1 MRPRA
6 HGVKAHVSGGKR
18 MILQKGI
25 AQWRHICWNRS
36 AFHPPPSLMS
46 HSAVGKPD
54 MKLFWA
60 CFIALVATSFV
71 FGVRAN
77 TIGLLQD
84 GFNLSESQKGAING
98 AGMWPFALSIIF
110 FSLIIDWIGYKTVA
124 LFAIVCHLVSLVL
137 TLRADGFNSFYWS
150 TLLVAVANGTVESF
164 INPVV
169 ATVFSKDKS
178 KWLNILHAGW
188 PAGLAL
194 GALFCALF
202 PNTTLGFDAV
212 WKFRFALCF
221 VPVVLYALLILPRQ
235 FPINERVA
243 AGVSYRDMLKEVG
256 AVGFFMI
263 AALIVAAVYQMAGK
277 EVNWTYDL
285 AIAGVVAILIGL
297 YTRSLGNWLF
307 LVVLIV
313 IGPLATT
320 ELGTDGW
327 MPELLKLNGPA
338 DSPNF
343 AAWVFV
349 YVSAIMTIL
358 RFYAGPIVHRF
369 SPIGLLVMGAAVA
382 IVGLMLLSKSVGWT
396 IVGAATIYAFGK
408 TFLWSTTLG
417 LTSEQFPK
425 GGALTLN
432 GVSAVGVLFLG
443 VLGSPFIGYQQDQDM
458 HQRLTKDHSALLAK
472 VAGPAKPS
480 IFGETPSLD
489 QKKIQ
494 ALDEASTKEL
504 TAVQADSKRGAFTN
518 IAVLPGFMLVCYLGM
533 FFWFRARG
541 GYKPVDLASS
551 H

>member
-1 MRPRA
+1 MSNTSSETGA
-6 HGVKAHVSGGKR
+6 S
-18 MILQKGI
+18 
-25 AQWRHICWNRS
+25 S
-36 AFHPPPSLMS
+36 AN
-46 HSAVGKPD
+46 

-77 TIGLLQD
+77 SIGLLQD
-84 GFNLSESQKGAING
+84 GFNLSEAQKGNING
-98 AGMWPFALSIIF
+98 AGMWPFAISIIF
-110 FSLIIDWIGYKTVA
+110 FSLVIDWIGYKTVA
-124 LFAIVCHLVSLVL
+124 LFAIVCHVVSLVL
-137 TLRADGFNSFYWS
+137 TLRATGYQSFYWS

-169 ATVFSKDKS
+169 ATIFSKNKA

-202 PNTTLGFDAV
+202 PETKLFFDAV

-221 VPVVLYALLILPRQ
+221 IPVVFYALLILPCK
-235 FPINERVA
+235 FPVNERVA

-256 AVGFFMI
+256 GVGFFIIGFLMYFAI
-263 AALIVAAVYQMAGK
+263 MQMAGMNAS
-277 EVNWTYDL
+277 VPTSL
-285 AIAGVVAILIGL
+285 IAGAVIGVAAGV
-297 YTRSLGNWLF
+297 YTMSFGNWLF
-307 LVVLIV
+307 LLVLVI

-327 MPELLKLNGPA
+327 MPELLKLNGPFKQA
-338 DSPNF
+338 ESNVSF

-349 YVSAIMTIL
+349 YVSTIMTIL

-369 SPIGLLVMGAAVA
+369 SPIGLLVLGSAVA
-382 IVGLMLLSKSVGWT
+382 VGGLMFLSASVGWM
-396 IVGAATIYAFGK
+396 IVVAATVYAFGK

-443 VLGSPFIGYQQDQDM
+443 VLGSPFIGYQQDNDM
-458 HQRLTKDHSALLAK
+458 HARLTSGHAPLLAK
-472 VAGPAKPS
+472 VEGAAKES
-480 IFGETPSLD
+480 IFGRTPSLD
-489 QKKIQ
+489 QDKIKS
-494 ALDEASTKEL
+494 LDAAAAAEL
-504 TAVQADSKRGAFTN
+504 TSVQAASKRGAFAK
-518 IAVLPGFMLVCYLGM
+518 IAVLPTFMLACYLIM
-533 FFWFRARG
+533 LLWFKSRG
-541 GYKPVDLASS
+541 GYKPVEIG
-551 H
+551 HGEEGEPGF

>member
-1 MRPRA
+1 
-6 HGVKAHVSGGKR
+6 
-18 MILQKGI
+18 
-25 AQWRHICWNRS
+25 
-36 AFHPPPSLMS
+36 MS

-235 FPINERVA
+235 FPVNERVA

-285 AIAGVVAILIGL
+285 AIAGAVAIFIGL
-297 YTRSLGNWLF
+297 YTRSMGNWLF

-494 ALDEASTKEL
+494 ALNEASTKEL

-533 FFWFRARG
+533 FFWFRAKG

>member
-1 MRPRA
+1 
-6 HGVKAHVSGGKR
+6 
-18 MILQKGI
+18 
-25 AQWRHICWNRS
+25 
-36 AFHPPPSLMS
+36 MS
-46 HSAVGKPD
+46 QTASGKPD

-84 GFNLSESQKGAING
+84 GFNLSENEKGAING

-110 FSLIIDWIGYKTVA
+110 FSLVIDWVGYKVVA
-124 LFAIVCHLVSLVL
+124 LFAIACHTVSLVL
-137 TLRADGFNSFYWS
+137 TLQASSFQHFYWS
-150 TLLVAVANGTVESF
+150 TLLIAVANGTVESF

-169 ATVFSKDKS
+169 ATLFSKDKS

-194 GALFCALF
+194 GALFCAVLPEEKLF
-202 PNTTLGFDAV
+202 FDAV

-221 VPVVLYALLILPRQ
+221 VPVVLYALLILPRS
-235 FPINERVA
+235 FPVNERVA

-256 AVGFFMI
+256 AVGFFI
-263 AALIVAAVYQMAGK
+263 ISALIVAAVYQMAGK
-277 EVNWTYDL
+277 EVNWTMDL
-285 AIAGVVAILIGL
+285 AISAAIAIAVGI
-297 YTRSLGNWLF
+297 YTQSAGNWLF
-307 LVVLIV
+307 LLVLVV

-327 MPELLKLNGPA
+327 MPELLKLNAPA
-338 DSPNF
+338 NSPNF

-349 YVSAIMTIL
+349 YVSTIMTIL

-369 SPIGLLVMGAAVA
+369 SPIGLLVLGSA
-382 IVGLMLLSKSVGWT
+382 IAIAGLLLLSHSVGWA

-443 VLGSPFIGYQQDQDM
+443 VLGSPFIGYQQDQDV
-458 HQRLTKDHSALLAK
+458 HHRLNNEHSALLAK
-472 VAGPAKPS
+472 VNGPEKPS
-480 IFGETPSLD
+480 IFGSAPSLD
-489 QKKIQ
+489 QEKIK
-494 ALDEASTKEL
+494 ALSEADTTEL
-504 TAVQADSKRGAFTN
+504 TAVQAESKRGAFTD
-518 IAVLPGFMLVCYLGM
+518 IAVLPSFMLLCYLFM
-533 FFWFRARG
+533 WIYFRAKG
-541 GYKPVDLASS
+541 GYKPVAIGG

>member
-1 MRPRA
+1 M
-6 HGVKAHVSGGKR
+6 KSD
-18 MILQKGI
+18 
-25 AQWRHICWNRS
+25 S
-36 AFHPPPSLMS
+36 AP
-46 HSAVGKPD
+46 VGQQPD

-84 GFNLSESQKGAING
+84 GFNLSENEKGAING

-124 LFAIVCHLVSLVL
+124 LFAIACHLVSLVL
-137 TLRADGFNSFYWS
+137 TLRADGFTSFYWS

-221 VPVVLYALLILPRQ
+221 VPVVLYALLILPCK
-235 FPINERVA
+235 FPVNERVA

-263 AALIVAAVYQMAGK
+263 TALIVAAVYQMAGK

-285 AIAGVVAILIGL
+285 AIAGAVAVLIGL
-297 YTRSLGNWLF
+297 YTQSFGNWIF
-307 LVVLIV
+307 LVVLII

-369 SPIGLLVMGAAVA
+369 SPIGLLVIGAGIA
-382 IVGLMLLSKSVGWT
+382 IVGLLLLSQSVGWA
-396 IVGAATIYAFGK
+396 IVAASTIYAFGK

-458 HQRLTKDHSALLAK
+458 HERLSKDHSALLAK
-472 VAGPAKPS
+472 VSGPSKPS

-489 QKKIQ
+489 QEKIKT
-494 ALDEASTKEL
+494 LDEASVKEL
-504 TAVQADSKRGAFTN
+504 TLVQADSKRGAFTN
-518 IAVLPGFMLVCYLGM
+518 IAVLPGFMLVCYLGL
-533 FFWFRARG
+533 FLWFRSRG
-541 GYKPVDLASS
+541 GYKPIEIGG

>member
-1 MRPRA
+1 
-6 HGVKAHVSGGKR
+6 
-18 MILQKGI
+18 
-25 AQWRHICWNRS
+25 
-36 AFHPPPSLMS
+36 MS
-46 HSAVGKPD
+46 HNSSPAD
-54 MKLFWA
+54 SDTANMKLFWA

-84 GFNLSESQKGAING
+84 GFNLSENEKGAING

-124 LFAIVCHLVSLVL
+124 LFAIACHLVSLVL
-137 TLRADGFNSFYWS
+137 TLNADGFTSFYWS

-169 ATVFSKDKS
+169 ATLFSKEKS

-221 VPVVLYALLILPRQ
+221 VPVVIYALLILPCK
-235 FPINERVA
+235 FPVNERVA

-263 AALIVAAVYQMAGK
+263 TALIVAAVYQMAGQ
-277 EVNWTYDL
+277 EVNWTIDL
-285 AIAGVVAILIGL
+285 AIAGGVAALIGL
-297 YTRSLGNWLF
+297 YTGSLGNWLF

-369 SPIGLLVMGAAVA
+369 SPIGLLVIGAGIA
-382 IVGLMLLSKSVGWT
+382 IVGLLLLSQSVGWA
-396 IVGAATIYAFGK
+396 IVAASTVYAVGK

-458 HQRLTKDHSALLAK
+458 HKRLSKDHSALLAQ
-472 VAGPAKPS
+472 VEGVAKPS
-480 IFGETPSLD
+480 IFGSAPSLD
-489 QKKIQ
+489 QEKIKK
-494 ALDEASTKEL
+494 LDASGSKEL
-504 TAVQADSKRGAFTN
+504 ETVQADSKRGAFVN
-518 IAVLPGFMLVCYLGM
+518 IAVLPTFMLICYLGM
-533 FFWFRARG
+533 WFWFRSRG
-541 GYKPVDLASS
+541 GYKPVEI
-551 H
+551 

>member
-1 MRPRA
+1 
-6 HGVKAHVSGGKR
+6 
-18 MILQKGI
+18 
-25 AQWRHICWNRS
+25 
-36 AFHPPPSLMS
+36 MS
-46 HSAVGKPD
+46 HDSSPADSDKAN

-84 GFNLSESQKGAING
+84 GFNLSENEKGAING

-124 LFAIVCHLVSLVL
+124 LFAIGCHLVSLVL
-137 TLRADGFNSFYWS
+137 TLNADGFTSFYWS

-169 ATVFSKDKS
+169 ATLFSKEKS

-221 VPVVLYALLILPRQ
+221 VPVVIYALLILPCK
-235 FPINERVA
+235 FPVNERVA

-256 AVGFFMI
+256 AVGFLMI
-263 AALIVAAVYQMAGK
+263 TALIVAAVYQMAGQ
-277 EVNWTYDL
+277 EVNWTIDL
-285 AIAGVVAILIGL
+285 AIAGGVAVLIGL
-297 YTRSLGNWLF
+297 YTGSLGNWLF

-369 SPIGLLVMGAAVA
+369 SPIGLLVIGAGIA
-382 IVGLMLLSKSVGWT
+382 IVGLLLLSQSVGWA
-396 IVGAATIYAFGK
+396 IVAASTVYAVGK

-458 HQRLTKDHSALLAK
+458 HKRLSKEHSALLAQ
-472 VAGPAKPS
+472 VEGVAKPS
-480 IFGETPSLD
+480 IFGSAPSLD
-489 QKKIQ
+489 QEKIKK
-494 ALDEASTKEL
+494 LDASGSKEL
-504 TAVQADSKRGAFTN
+504 ETVQADSKRGAFVN
-518 IAVLPGFMLVCYLGM
+518 IAVLPTFMLICYLGM
-533 FFWFRARG
+533 WFWFRSRG
-541 GYKPVDLASS
+541 GYKPVEI
-551 H
+551 